1 MNIPRPDPVPSR
13 GVSDLDRHI
22 ETLLRVIHSRNLA
35 WSDLSEVGKQVERP
49 LTDVEQLL
57 TNVGDDAHEI
67 TLATETIITALK
79 LQRDALAIQSS
90 RRRARFGSM
99 LLLMIPVF
107 FVGLMI
113 AGAALVYP
121 ASSNLLP
128 PCGDCFVLGAR
139 RHFSECV
146 TVAQIPFV
154 RSLVALPCEKLAGV
168 VAENNRERLHIY
180 SWLDSYW

>member
-1 MNIPRPDPVPSR
+1 M
-13 GVSDLDRHI
+13 
-22 ETLLRVIHSRNLA
+22 LRRSH
-35 WSDLSEVGKQVERP
+35 
-49 LTDVEQLL
+49 VEQLL

-113 AGAALVYP
+113 GASYGIDEGRA
-121 ASSNLLP
+121 
-128 PCGDCFVLGAR
+128 
-139 RHFSECV
+139 
-146 TVAQIPFV
+146 
-154 RSLVALPCEKLAGV
+154 
-168 VAENNRERLHIY
+168 REREALKYPMIPQL
-180 SWLDSYW
+180 SVDRGGLKTDGR

>member
-99 LLLMIPVF
+99 LLLMIRSEEHTSELQSLIRSSYAVF
-107 FVGLMI
+107 CLKKKNI
-113 AGAALVYP
+113 
-121 ASSNLLP
+121 
-128 PCGDCFVLGAR
+128 
-139 RHFSECV
+139 
-146 TVAQIPFV
+146 T
-154 RSLVALPCEKLAGV
+154 
-168 VAENNRERLHIY
+168 
-180 SWLDSYW
+180 

>member
-90 RRRARFGSM
+90 RRRARSAEHTSE
-99 LLLMIPVF
+99 LQSLMRISYAVF
-107 FVGLMI
+107 CLKKKTT
-113 AGAALVYP
+113 A
-121 ASSNLLP
+121 
-128 PCGDCFVLGAR
+128 
-139 RHFSECV
+139 H
-146 TVAQIPFV
+146 
-154 RSLVALPCEKLAGV
+154 
-168 VAENNRERLHIY
+168 
-180 SWLDSYW
+180 

>member
-99 LLLMIPVF
+99 LLLMCRCRTYSPQKCRMKIPQFEVSANPLR
-107 FVGLMI
+107 G
-113 AGAALVYP
+113 
-121 ASSNLLP
+121 
-128 PCGDCFVLGAR
+128 
-139 RHFSECV
+139 
-146 TVAQIPFV
+146 
-154 RSLVALPCEKLAGV
+154 
-168 VAENNRERLHIY
+168 
-180 SWLDSYW
+180 

>member
-113 AGAALVYP
+113 GASYGIDEGRA
-121 ASSNLLP
+121 
-128 PCGDCFVLGAR
+128 
-139 RHFSECV
+139 
-146 TVAQIPFV
+146 
-154 RSLVALPCEKLAGV
+154 
-168 VAENNRERLHIY
+168 REREALKASVHY
-180 SWLDSYW
+180 LDTDSR

>member
-1 MNIPRPDPVPSR
+1 MNIPRPEPVPSS

-22 ETLLRVIHSRNLA
+22 ETLRCVIHSRNLA

-67 TLATETIITALK
+67 ALATETIITALQ

-99 LLLMIPVF
+99 RLLMIPVF

-113 AGAALVYP
+113 GASYGIDEGRAGAGDALKIQKRP
-121 ASSNLLP
+121 QQ
-128 PCGDCFVLGAR
+128 
-139 RHFSECV
+139 SED
-146 TVAQIPFV
+146 
-154 RSLVALPCEKLAGV
+154 R
-168 VAENNRERLHIY
+168 
-180 SWLDSYW
+180 

>member
-1 MNIPRPDPVPSR
+1 M
-13 GVSDLDRHI
+13 
-22 ETLLRVIHSRNLA
+22 
-35 WSDLSEVGKQVERP
+35 GKQVERP

-113 AGAALVYP
+113 GASYGIDEGRA
-121 ASSNLLP
+121 
-128 PCGDCFVLGAR
+128 
-139 RHFSECV
+139 
-146 TVAQIPFV
+146 
-154 RSLVALPCEKLAGV
+154 
-168 VAENNRERLHIY
+168 REREALKYPMIPQL
-180 SWLDSYW
+180 SVDRGRLKTDGR

>member
-79 LQRDALAIQSS
+79 LQRDARSEERRVGKEWVSTCRS
-90 RRRARFGSM
+90 RWS
-99 LLLMIPVF
+99 P
-107 FVGLMI
+107 
-113 AGAALVYP
+113 Y
-121 ASSNLLP
+121 
-128 PCGDCFVLGAR
+128 
-139 RHFSECV
+139 H
-146 TVAQIPFV
+146 
-154 RSLVALPCEKLAGV
+154 
-168 VAENNRERLHIY
+168 
-180 SWLDSYW
+180 

>member
-113 AGAALVYP
+113 GASYGIDEGRA
-121 ASSNLLP
+121 
-128 PCGDCFVLGAR
+128 
-139 RHFSECV
+139 
-146 TVAQIPFV
+146 
-154 RSLVALPCEKLAGV
+154 
-168 VAENNRERLHIY
+168 REREALKYPMIPQL
-180 SWLDSYW
+180 SVDRGGLKTDGR

>member
-90 RRRARFGSM
+90 RRRARSEEHTSE
-99 LLLMIPVF
+99 LQSLMRHSYAVF
-107 FVGLMI
+107 CLKKKKK
-113 AGAALVYP
+113 
-121 ASSNLLP
+121 
-128 PCGDCFVLGAR
+128 
-139 RHFSECV
+139 RHNK
-146 TVAQIPFV
+146 Q
-154 RSLVALPCEKLAGV
+154 
-168 VAENNRERLHIY
+168 
-180 SWLDSYW
+180 

>member
-1 MNIPRPDPVPSR
+1 MRISDWSSDVCS
-13 GVSDLDRHI
+13 SDL
-22 ETLLRVIHSRNLA
+22 
-35 WSDLSEVGKQVERP
+35 
-49 LTDVEQLL
+49 VEQLL

-113 AGAALVYP
+113 GASYGIDEGRA
-121 ASSNLLP
+121 
-128 PCGDCFVLGAR
+128 
-139 RHFSECV
+139 
-146 TVAQIPFV
+146 
-154 RSLVALPCEKLAGV
+154 
-168 VAENNRERLHIY
+168 REREARSEEHTSELQSLMRI
-180 SWLDSYW
+180 SYAVFCLKQKKIRHSLTVTKK

>member
-99 LLLMIPVF
+99 LLLMISVF

-113 AGAALVYP
+113 GASYGIDEGRA
-121 ASSNLLP
+121 
-128 PCGDCFVLGAR
+128 
-139 RHFSECV
+139 
-146 TVAQIPFV
+146 
-154 RSLVALPCEKLAGV
+154 
-168 VAENNRERLHIY
+168 REREALKYPMIPQRSEEHT
-180 SWLDSYW
+180 SELQSLMRTSYAVFCLKKQNKKNRQQPHQRTH